1 MISLNI
7 YGKFCQLPA
16 PAEAFGY
23 DEALLVKS
31 TGNLILWLCSYV
43 KCLFFLSADE
53 QGKDVETERSF
64 VCRMKCILNT
74 SAGFFKVLVL

>member
-1 MISLNI
+1 MISLYI

-16 PAEAFGY
+16 PAEKFGY

-43 KCLFFLSADE
+43 KCLFLCQQMSKA
-53 QGKDVETERSF
+53 
-64 VCRMKCILNT
+64 RMWRQRGLLF
-74 SAGFFKVLVL
+74 AE

>member
-1 MISLNI
+1 MISLYI

-31 TGNLILWLCSYV
+31 TGNLIL
-43 KCLFFLSADE
+43 
-53 QGKDVETERSF
+53 
-64 VCRMKCILNT
+64 
-74 SAGFFKVLVL
+74 